1 MRSRIIEIY
10 CVLLTIILSLCTTTT
25 NIFVNAEDTE
35 IEYWT
40 DYAIYPKR
48 CIKYNNYDQIMYSM
62 YEQSSNY
69 CTDTAMGTYVASVP
83 NFVNAYLDQMADNAQ
98 GKLVVV

>member
-1 MRSRIIEIY
+1 
-10 CVLLTIILSLCTTTT
+10 
-25 NIFVNAEDTE
+25 
-35 IEYWT
+35 
-40 DYAIYPKR
+40 
-48 CIKYNNYDQIMYSM
+48 M

-98 GKLVVV
+98 GKFCCCLIQGREESLYIYILIVSVGFCWT